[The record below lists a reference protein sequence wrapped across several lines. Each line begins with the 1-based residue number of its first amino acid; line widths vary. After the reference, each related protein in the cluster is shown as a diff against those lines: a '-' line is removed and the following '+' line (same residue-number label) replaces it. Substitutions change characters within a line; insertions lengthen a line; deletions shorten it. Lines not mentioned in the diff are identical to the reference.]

1 MSEFEWIIRF
11 AILGVIQGL
20 TEFLPVS
27 SDGHLAVGE
36 HLLDLSGAGTDNLA
50 LTVALHVG
58 TLLAV
63 VVYLRRDLIAITR
76 GMLGI
81 RANDGSLPLGWPMA
95 LRVVVC
101 CFPAGIAGVFF
112 EEQVE
117 RLFDSLDAAAV
128 GFLITASAL
137 WLTRY
142 ARGTGDLSSITFLQ
156 AFLIGCAQVTALA
169 PGISRS
175 GTTIATGMLL
185 GLAGT
190 AAGRFSF
197 LMSVPIITGAIVFK
211 LDDIL
216 AAPMEHRIPLLV
228 GVATSFG
235 VGLLALWLLDQLLKR
250 GRVHA
255 FAWYLVPLAA
265 FTFYLARSQ

>member
-1 MSEFEWIIRF
+1 MSEFDWIVRF

-36 HLLDLSGAGTDNLA
+36 HLLDLSGGGTDNLA

-58 TLLAV
+58 TLFAV
-63 VVYLRRDLIAITR
+63 IAYLRRDLIGITK

-81 RANDGSLPLGWPMA
+81 RSADGGPALGWPMA

-101 CFPAGIAGVFF
+101 CLPAGIAGIFF

-117 RLFDSLDAAAV
+117 KLFDSLNAAAI
-128 GFLITASAL
+128 GFLITAIVLLS
-137 WLTRY
+137 TKF
-142 ARGTGDLSSITFLQ
+142 ARGAGDLSSVTYFQ

-190 AAGRFSF
+190 TAGRFSF
-197 LMSVPIITGAIVFK
+197 LVSVPIITGAIVFK

-216 AAPMEHRIPLLV
+216 AVSAEQQIPLAI
-228 GVATSFG
+228 GVVVSFLT
-235 VGLLALWLLDQLLKR
+235 GLLALWLLDQLLKR

-255 FAWYLVPLAA
+255 FAWYLIPLAA
-265 FTFYLARSQ
+265 FTFHLARSG

>member
-1 MSEFEWIIRF
+1 MSEFEWIVKF
-11 AILGVIQGL
+11 ALLGVIQGL

-27 SDGHLAVGE
+27 SDGHLALGE

-76 GMLGI
+76 GMLGMKG
-81 RANDGSLPLGWPMA
+81 RDGAPALGWPMA
-95 LRVVVC
+95 LRVVAC
-101 CFPAGIAGVFF
+101 CIPAGIAGVFF
-112 EEQVE
+112 EDQVE
-117 RLFDSLDAAAV
+117 RLFDSLDAAAI
-128 GFLITASAL
+128 GFLVTASVL
-137 WLTRY
+137 LLTRR
-142 ARGTGDLSSITFLQ
+142 ARGDGGLQSITLLQ

-197 LMSVPIITGAIVFK
+197 LVSVPIITGAIVFK

-216 AAPMEHRIPLLV
+216 GVPADQRLPLLV
-228 GVATSFG
+228 GVATSFC

-255 FAWYLVPLAA
+255 FAWYLIPLAV
-265 FTFYLARSQ
+265 FTFYLARSG